1 MGVDFDGA
9 GKHTIDGLAQF
20 LVGKPGLAAQ
30 AAEASRRILGHG
42 GATVGHGTRR
52 AEEVGQMRGQNKE
65 GLKQGE
71 AKRGDDHHGNDGE
84 ELADDALSPN
94 EGEECGDG
102 GADAAEDRPHDF
114 PRSAHGGRGCG
125 FAGTVVAESV
135 F

>member
-9 GKHTIDGLAQF
+9 GEHSIDGLAQF
-20 LVGKPGLAAQ
+20 FVGKPGLAAQ
-30 AAEASRRILGHG
+30 AAKSARGILGHG
-42 GATVGHGTRR
+42 RATVGHGTHR

-94 EGEECGDG
+94 EG
-102 GADAAEDRPHDF
+102 
-114 PRSAHGGRGCG
+114 
-125 FAGTVVAESV
+125 
-135 F
+135 